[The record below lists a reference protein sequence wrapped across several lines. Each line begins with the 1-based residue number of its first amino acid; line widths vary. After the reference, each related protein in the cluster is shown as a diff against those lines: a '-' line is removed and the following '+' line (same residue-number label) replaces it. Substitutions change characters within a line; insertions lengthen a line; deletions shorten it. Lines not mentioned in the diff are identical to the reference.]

1 MHNKSFPR
9 SRAAPQQPSVTIRTR
24 VKLSQI
30 GQFHN
35 LLVYAKH
42 GREIGVTQLGVS
54 RGVGRE
60 NRRITETTP
69 DRFPNA
75 PRLDPLRSALAKL
88 DPVEAAALTRPPA
101 AKNGKPAPQ
110 SPQPQN
116 GAHGAPETARAAEA
130 PRRFL
135 MPCAKTRPR
144 ARLTFVDSDHRLR
157 GRHRRTWSLPQD
169 LHRRSPRRQALFQAE
184 ILMWKNSSSSRASSS
199 LIVTRLIRLP
209 TGINTPSTNTACHRL
224 RQRSARGT
232 SATARTAQP

>member
-60 NRRITETTP
+60 NRRTTETTP

-88 DPVEAAALTRPPA
+88 DPVEAAALRRPPA
-101 AKNGKPAPQ
+101 AKNAKPAPK
-110 SPQPQN
+110 
-116 GAHGAPETARAAEA
+116 AHNPKTA
-130 PRRFL
+130 
-135 MPCAKTRPR
+135 
-144 ARLTFVDSDHRLR
+144 
-157 GRHRRTWSLPQD
+157 
-169 LHRRSPRRQALFQAE
+169 
-184 ILMWKNSSSSRASSS
+184 
-199 LIVTRLIRLP
+199 P
-209 TGINTPSTNTACHRL
+209 TGS
-224 RQRSARGT
+224 
-232 SATARTAQP
+232 